1 MSRPTTIMEE
11 DNSVSFTLT
20 DHQWEQAKLA
30 VNWYKDAD
38 LNRHTFENVFRF
50 ETADTMGTGTIQTM
64 LGKGQDFFFGGFAG
78 TGKTT
83 VLPAIIESMGL
94 SPEDVAFCAPT
105 GKAAKVMGD
114 KLRAFGM
121 RVTPTTIHKLIYLPK
136 RAHADRLQAQIDNLN
151 TQIIRVKTGEQ
162 TGVFWAENLISVE
175 EAEAVLQRVTFDLIR
190 AMDNNDG
197 PQFQL
202 RPMEDFPEDKK
213 LIVVD
218 EGSMV
223 GLQLATDLA
232 TFGRPILAFGD
243 PGQLPPVG
251 DEYGFD
257 CEQPDAFLTE
267 IHRQAQDNPI
277 IKLATMAREGK
288 ELKIGN
294 YGGGV
299 QVVDRRN
306 DNVTLDM
313 TREAMVLCGTHKKR
327 WTLTKAI
334 RKELGFTESGPCI
347 GEPLLFCKNSQKL
360 EAMVNGTLVTC
371 MTEHGD
377 LRNGSAQMTLKLRD
391 DEGGGV
397 TYDVLAV
404 QGLFEEHQQRKR
416 NAYTANSSAA
426 FKAKRECEHLDW
438 GHVLT
443 CHKSQGSQW
452 DDVVVH
458 DESGSFRE
466 ASARWL
472 YTAVTRAAKT
482 LTVVV

>member
-1 MSRPTTIMEE
+1 MEE
-11 DNSVSFTLT
+11 DNSVTFTLT
-20 DHQWEQAKLA
+20 DHQWSQGKLA
-30 VNWYKDAD
+30 IDWYKDAD
-38 LNRHTFENVFRF
+38 ANRYLFERQYQ
-50 ETADTMGTGTIQTM
+50 TADEFGRGASLSTM

-83 VLPAIIESMGL
+83 VLPAIIEGMGL
-94 SPEDVAFCAPT
+94 TPEDVAFCAPT
-105 GKAAKVMGD
+105 GKAAKVMGG
-114 KLRAFGM
+114 KLRDFGM

-136 RAHADRLQAQIDNLN
+136 RAHADRIQAKIESLS
-151 TQIIRVKTGEQ
+151 TQIVNCKMGDQLHVYDGEYQ
-162 TGVFWAENLISVE
+162 LSVA
-175 EAEAVLQRVTFDLIR
+175 EAESKIQQLNFDLIR

-202 RPMEDFPEDKK
+202 RPREDMPENAK
-213 LIVVD
+213 LIVCD

-223 GLQLATDLA
+223 GMNLATDLA
-232 TFGRPILAFGD
+232 SFGLPILAFGD

-277 IKLATMAREGK
+277 IQLATMARENRS
-288 ELKIGN
+288 LKIGD
-294 YGGGV
+294 YGNGV

-313 TREAMVLCGTHKKR
+313 SREAMILCGTHKKR
-327 WTLTKAI
+327 WTLTKKI
-334 RKELGFTESGPCI
+334 RNALGYTETGPCE

-371 MTEHGD
+371 MTENGD
-377 LRNGSAQMTLKLRD
+377 LRNGDAKLTLKVRD
-391 DEGGGV
+391 DEGGGAEYTV
-397 TYDVLAV
+397 ECV
-404 QGLFEEHQQRKR
+404 QGLFEEHHQRKR
-416 NAYTANSSAA
+416 NAYTANSTAA
-426 FKAKRECEHLDW
+426 FKAKKDCEHLDW

-443 CHKSQGSQW
+443 CHKAQGSQW
-452 DDVVVH
+452 DNVVVH
-458 DESGSFRE
+458 DESGAFRD

-472 YTAVTRAAKT
+472 YTAITRAAKE